1 MHDFYVIPTEWNE
14 NKGEKRVYMNLRK
27 KHICIAIS
35 LVLNPFPASLAAQNT
50 NVVEVDESSQGYDVH
65 GDNWKSIEIGTTQEV
80 KASPDK
86 NINFDHNSPVAEGR
100 NSIAIGTSAEAG
112 KEMTDKMAGEAIA
125 IGAKAKATKEQS
137 IAIGGD
143 TKATG
148 WGAIVIGGD
157 DLTPLHGDRFGDKE
171 IPNNYSSSEASGDGS
186 IVVGSRSTAAGDLS
200 VSLGS
205 ISSANGTAA
214 NALGAT
220 AEANGDMATAIG
232 FNALANASNALA
244 VGSQSSAGGEES
256 LAIGSQSTTGKK
268 STVALGQ
275 GATASAAEGNVA
287 IGADSV
293 DKAATPVSGAT
304 IKLKN
309 GGTIEYRGFAGDKAA
324 SVVSV
329 GDAGKERQIV
339 NVGAGAV
346 SEKSTDAING
356 SQLYAI
362 AKTLKDDLDA
372 INPTWKL
379 KDSTGKEKEVG
390 SKNGGTTGNEVTVTG
405 KGDIDVTVDGNG
417 LSIDGTKLAENI
429 KKDAIKIKTGDG
441 KTLTKKLGEEVEF
454 NDAGP
459 IKTKINNNKLEIT
472 AETASFTPDGNGG
485 NGKITVSNGD
495 DDKLVT
501 AKNIADAINQSG
513 WKIKAG
519 SENGG
524 KVEGDNKEEL
534 INPGDTVTLKA
545 GKNLSVKQSGGEFT
559 FSVIDTPSFSS
570 VQLNG
575 NGKNGNVTLSSEGNK
590 LTLSG
595 GNGAGQNGVVI
606 SGVASGL
613 EGKELSTLTNTDKE
627 MKNAASVADLK
638 TAIDGVSTSM
648 QGAGFAL
655 KDSKGQEV
663 KQSLGQSIKVS
674 GDSNITTTAITNG
687 DKGLKISLNNNLSV
701 GSNNT
706 PGSIKVNGADGKEA
720 VSLNGQD
727 GTIKLT
733 SAPAA
738 NGKSASATI
747 AVNAGKGGLTDA
759 AGTTK
764 TRLTYAPDG
773 TLPAEELATMNDG
786 LSFEGDDGKVIHKKL
801 NEKLTIKGGAGDNED
816 VTDSNIR
823 VDANEKGDG
832 LLVRMTRNLRD
843 LASAVFGTGG
853 QITTVNDKGI
863 TITTPAAGGGQGNTV
878 SLTGSGLNNG
888 GNQITSVASGLNGTA
903 LADAGGDVLNNAANI
918 GDLKNALRDN
928 SAALVNTGFGL
939 QADDGSKVNTS
950 LGKHITVGGDGQ
962 NISTT
967 VQNGSLT
974 VRLADNIRLADDGSV
989 SVGGTRMDKNGLTI
1003 KDGPSV
1009 TVNGIDA
1016 AGRVISGVKD
1026 GVNDQDA
1033 VNVSQLNREISQA
1046 TAATT
1051 WALKTESGDEAV
1063 AVSSQT
1069 VEVRHGQNTRV
1080 SAISKDDKGNYSY
1093 EIDVTGIPVEYTDSQ
1108 GNPLVNIGGRFYTQT
1123 EDAATGKLTMTPA
1136 EPARV
1141 RISSEQPLVLTNV
1154 AAGNVSPVST
1164 DAVNG
1169 SQLASAARIAGGD
1182 NVVWKDGKAALAPD
1196 TFSELTT
1203 AGGGKTTVNG
1213 GVHKTPDNV
1222 ADAVNMLNREGTKY
1236 FKAASSGQA
1245 AKAEGRDSIAVG
1257 QGAVSRGQNSIA
1269 MGNGAEVTRQAA
1281 AGSVAV
1287 GSHARAGRA
1296 NTGTYALNSQAVA
1309 GRTGSDTAVVS
1320 FGQPG
1325 QERQLQSVAPGVL
1338 SANSTDAVNGSQL
1351 HATNRQVAG
1360 NTQAINT
1367 LGNKFSQLSYRV
1379 EELNRDIRGVGASAA
1394 AMSGIPQAYL
1404 PGKSLMGLGVGGYG
1418 GESAIAIGVSRI
1430 SDNGKMIMKL
1440 NAGQNTRGNFSVG
1453 AGVGWQ
1459 W

>member
-1 MHDFYVIPTEWNE
+1 
-14 NKGEKRVYMNLRK
+14 MNLRK

-50 NVVEVDESSQGYDVH
+50 NVVEVDETDKGYQVY
-65 GDNWKSIEIGTTQEV
+65 GDNWKSIEIGTTKEV
-80 KASPDK
+80 KKK
-86 NINFDHNSPVAEGR
+86 NSTDLNFDHNSPVAKGH

-112 KEMTDKMAGEAIA
+112 GEIKDEKGFKTGESIA

-157 DLTPLHGDRFGDKE
+157 DLTPLHGKTYGREKIENG
-171 IPNNYSSSEASGDGS
+171 YLASEAQGDGS
-186 IVVGSRSTAAGDLS
+186 IALGSRTFAKGELS

-205 ISSANGTAA
+205 VSSAEGMAS
-214 NALGAT
+214 NAIGAT
-220 AEANGDMATAIG
+220 AEAKGDMATAVG
-232 FNALANASNALA
+232 FNALANAGNALA
-244 VGSQSSAGGEES
+244 VGSQSSANKNDA
-256 LAIGSQSTTGKK
+256 LAVGSEANAAQNE
-268 STVALGQ
+268 TVALGH
-275 GATASAAEGNVA
+275 GATVTVAKGNVS
-287 IGADSV
+287 IGADSR
-293 DKAATPVSGAT
+293 DKQAQKVTEAKVRTKRGAEVT
-304 IKLKN
+304 
-309 GGTIEYRGFAGDKAA
+309 YSGFAGNNAA

-372 INPTWKL
+372 INPTWTL
-379 KDSTGKEKEVG
+379 KDDKGGSATINGGKDN
-390 SKNGGTTGNEVTVTG
+390 KNGNTLTVKGDGDIAVTVND
-405 KGDIDVTVDGNG
+405 KGMT
-417 LSIDGTKLAENI
+417 IDGTKLTENI
-429 KKDAIKIKTGDG
+429 KTDAIKIKDNNGGLLKKDLSDEIEITG
-441 KTLTKKLGEEVEF
+441 K
-454 NDAGP
+454 GP
-459 IKTKINNNKLEIT
+459 IKTQVAGDKLEIS
-472 AETASFTPDGNGG
+472 AETASLPVNGG
-485 NGKITVSNGD
+485 NGKITVNKGD

-501 AKNIADAINQSG
+501 AKNIAEAINQSG
-513 WKIKAG
+513 WKIKADKDT
-519 SENGG
+519 GG
-524 KVEGDNKEEL
+524 VIEGNAQGTETL
-534 INPGDTVTLKA
+534 IKPGDMVTLKA
-545 GKNLSVKQSGGEFT
+545 GKNLSVKQSNGDFT

-613 EGKELSTLTNTDKE
+613 NNKDLAGLKADDAE

-663 KQSLGQSIKVS
+663 KQSLGQAIKVS
-674 GDSNITTTAITNG
+674 GDSNITTTAITANG
-687 DKGLKISLNNNLSV
+687 DKGLKISLNNDLTV
-701 GSNNT
+701 GDKA

-733 SAPAA
+733 SSPAA
-738 NGKSASATI
+738 GGKSASATI

-764 TRLTYAPDG
+764 TRLTYTPDG
-773 TLPAEELATMNDG
+773 KSPAEELATMNDG

-801 NEKLTIKGGAGDNED
+801 NEKLTIKGGAEKNAE
-816 VTDSNIR
+816 VTDGNIR
-823 VDANEKGDG
+823 VDNDNGG

-843 LASAVFGTGG
+843 LASAVFGTENGP
-853 QITTVNDKGI
+853 TTRIDNAGI

-903 LADAGGDVLNNAANI
+903 LADASGDVLNNAANI
-918 GDLKNALRDN
+918 GDLKNALRDS

-974 VRLADNIRLADDGSV
+974 VRLADNIRLGDDGSV

-1296 NTGTYALNSQAVA
+1296 NTGTYALNGQAVA

>member
-1 MHDFYVIPTEWNE
+1 
-14 NKGEKRVYMNLRK
+14 MNLRK

-50 NVVEVDESSQGYDVH
+50 NVVEVDETDKGYQVY
-65 GDNWKSIEIGTTQEV
+65 GDNWKSIEIGTTKEV
-80 KASPDK
+80 KKKDSTDL
-86 NINFDHNSPVAEGR
+86 NFDHNSPVAKGH

-112 KEMTDKMAGEAIA
+112 GEIKDEKGFKTGESIA

-157 DLTPLHGDRFGDKE
+157 DLTPLHGKTYGREKIENG
-171 IPNNYSSSEASGDGS
+171 YLASEAQGDGS
-186 IVVGSRSTAAGDLS
+186 IALGSRTFAKGELS

-205 ISSANGTAA
+205 VSSAEGMAS
-214 NALGAT
+214 NAIGAT
-220 AEANGDMATAIG
+220 AEAKGDMATAVG
-232 FNALANASNALA
+232 FNALANAGNALA
-244 VGSQSSAGGEES
+244 VGSQSSANKNDA
-256 LAIGSQSTTGKK
+256 LAVGSEANAAQNE
-268 STVALGQ
+268 TVALGH
-275 GATASAAEGNVA
+275 GATVTVAKGNVS
-287 IGADSV
+287 IGADSR
-293 DKAATPVSGAT
+293 DKQAQKVTEAKVRTKRGAEVT
-304 IKLKN
+304 
-309 GGTIEYRGFAGDKAA
+309 YSGFAGNNAA

-372 INPTWKL
+372 INPTWTL
-379 KDSTGKEKEVG
+379 KDDKGGSATINGGKDN
-390 SKNGGTTGNEVTVTG
+390 KNGNTLTVKGDGDIAVTVND
-405 KGDIDVTVDGNG
+405 KGMT
-417 LSIDGTKLAENI
+417 IDGTKLTENI
-429 KKDAIKIKTGDG
+429 KTDAIKIKDNNGGLLKKDLSDEIEITG
-441 KTLTKKLGEEVEF
+441 K
-454 NDAGP
+454 GP
-459 IKTKINNNKLEIT
+459 IKTQVAGDKLEIS
-472 AETASFTPDGNGG
+472 AETASLPVNGG
-485 NGKITVSNGD
+485 NGKITVNKGD

-501 AKNIADAINQSG
+501 AKNIAEAINQSG
-513 WKIKAG
+513 WKIKADKDT
-519 SENGG
+519 GG
-524 KVEGDNKEEL
+524 VIEGNAQGTETL
-534 INPGDTVTLKA
+534 IKPGDMVTLKA
-545 GKNLSVKQSGGEFT
+545 GKNLSVKQSNGDFT

-613 EGKELSTLTNTDKE
+613 NNKDLAGLKADDAE

-663 KQSLGQSIKVS
+663 KQSLGQAIKVS
-674 GDSNITTTAITNG
+674 GDSNITTTAITANG
-687 DKGLKISLNNNLSV
+687 DKGLKISLNNDLTV
-701 GSNNT
+701 GDKA

-733 SAPAA
+733 SSPAA
-738 NGKSASATI
+738 GGKSASATI

-764 TRLTYAPDG
+764 TRLTYTPDG
-773 TLPAEELATMNDG
+773 KSPAEELATMNDG

-801 NEKLTIKGGAGDNED
+801 NEKLTIKGGAEKNAE
-816 VTDSNIR
+816 VTDGNIR
-823 VDANEKGDG
+823 VDNDNGG

-843 LASAVFGTGG
+843 LASAVFGTENGP
-853 QITTVNDKGI
+853 TTRIDNAGI

-903 LADAGGDVLNNAANI
+903 LADASGDVLNNAANI
-918 GDLKNALRDN
+918 GDLKNALRDS

-974 VRLADNIRLADDGSV
+974 VRLADNIRLGDDGSV

-1296 NTGTYALNSQAVA
+1296 NTGTYALNGQAVA

>member
-1 MHDFYVIPTEWNE
+1 
-14 NKGEKRVYMNLRK
+14 MNLRK

-50 NVVEVDESSQGYDVH
+50 NVVEVDETDKGYQVY
-65 GDNWKSIEIGTTQEV
+65 GDNWKSIEIGTTKEV
-80 KASPDK
+80 KKK
-86 NINFDHNSPVAEGR
+86 NSTDLNFDHNSPVAKGH

-112 KEMTDKMAGEAIA
+112 GEIKDEKGFKTGESIA

-220 AEANGDMATAIG
+220 AEANGDMATAVG

-244 VGSQSSAGGEES
+244 VGSQSSASGEDS
-256 LAIGSQSTTGKK
+256 LAIGGQSTTGKK

-275 GATASAAEGNVA
+275 GATASAAEGNVS

-309 GGTIEYRGFAGDKAA
+309 GGTIEYKGFAGNNAA

-329 GDAGKERQIV
+329 GDTDKERQIV

-346 SEKSTDAING
+346 SASSTDAING

-485 NGKITVSNGD
+485 NGNITVNKGD

-501 AKNIADAINQSG
+501 AKKIAEAINQSG
-513 WKIKAG
+513 WKIKAD

-524 KVEGDNKEEL
+524 KVEGGSKEEL

-545 GKNLSVKQSGGEFT
+545 GKNLSVKQSGGDFT

-575 NGKNGNVTLSSEGNK
+575 KGNNGSVTLSSEGNK

-638 TAIDGVSTSM
+638 TAIDGVSSSM

-655 KDSKGQEV
+655 KDSDDKEV
-663 KQSLGQSIKVS
+663 KQSLGQAIKVS

-687 DKGLKISLNNNLSV
+687 DKGLKISLNNDLTV
-701 GSNNT
+701 GDKA

-733 SAPAA
+733 SSPAA

-764 TRLTYAPDG
+764 TRLTYTPDG
-773 TLPAEELATMNDG
+773 KSPAEELATMNDG
-786 LSFEGDDGKVIHKKL
+786 LSFEGDDGKIIHKKL

-843 LASAVFGTGG
+843 LASAVFGTENGP
-853 QITTVNDKGI
+853 TTRIDNAGI
-863 TITTPAAGGGQGNTV
+863 TITTPAAGGGQGKTV

-903 LADAGGDVLNNAANI
+903 LADASGDVLNNAANI
-918 GDLKNALRDN
+918 GDLKNALRDS

-1281 AGSVAV
+1281 AGSVA
-1287 GSHARAGRA
+1287 
-1296 NTGTYALNSQAVA
+1296 
-1309 GRTGSDTAVVS
+1309 
-1320 FGQPG
+1320 
-1325 QERQLQSVAPGVL
+1325 
-1338 SANSTDAVNGSQL
+1338 
-1351 HATNRQVAG
+1351 
-1360 NTQAINT
+1360 
-1367 LGNKFSQLSYRV
+1367 
-1379 EELNRDIRGVGASAA
+1379 
-1394 AMSGIPQAYL
+1394 
-1404 PGKSLMGLGVGGYG
+1404 
-1418 GESAIAIGVSRI
+1418 
-1430 SDNGKMIMKL
+1430 
-1440 NAGQNTRGNFSVG
+1440 
-1453 AGVGWQ
+1453 
-1459 W
+1459 

>member
-1 MHDFYVIPTEWNE
+1 
-14 NKGEKRVYMNLRK
+14 MNLRK

-35 LVLNPFPASLAAQNT
+35 LVLNPASISQVYAQADTNT
-50 NVVEVDESSQGYDVH
+50 LTVEVDEATPGSDVH
-65 GDNWKSIEIGTTQEV
+65 GDDWKSIEIGTTQFAAKDV
-80 KASPDK
+80 SKG
-86 NINFDHNSPVAEGR
+86 INFDHKSPVAEGR
-100 NSIAIGTSAEAG
+100 NSIAIGTSALAG
-112 KEMTDKMAGEAIA
+112 DKMKDMKTGEAIS
-125 IGAKAKATKEQS
+125 IGAKANAAREQS
-137 IAIGGD
+137 LAIGAD

-157 DLTPLHGDRFGDKE
+157 DLTPLHGKTYGRGKID
-171 IPNNYSSSEASGDGS
+171 NNYLASEAQGDGS
-186 IVVGSRSTAAGDLS
+186 IALGSRTFAKGELS

-205 ISSANGTAA
+205 VSSAEGVAS
-214 NALGAT
+214 NAIGAT
-220 AEANGDMATAIG
+220 AEAKGNMATAVG
-232 FNALANASNALA
+232 FNALANAGNALA
-244 VGSQSSAGGEES
+244 VGSHSSADEENS
-256 LAIGSQSTTGKK
+256 LAIGSQSTAGKK

-275 GATASAAEGNVA
+275 GATASAAEGNVS
-287 IGADSV
+287 IGADSR
-293 DKAATPVSGAT
+293 DKQAQKVTEAKVRTKRGAEVT
-304 IKLKN
+304 
-309 GGTIEYRGFAGDKAA
+309 YSGFAGDKAA

-339 NVGAGAV
+339 NVGAGAI
-346 SEKSTDAING
+346 SDTSTDAING

-372 INPTWKL
+372 INPTWTL
-379 KDSTGKEKEVG
+379 KDDKGGSATINGGKDN
-390 SKNGGTTGNEVTVTG
+390 KNGNTVTV
-405 KGDIDVTVDGNG
+405 KGDGDIAVTVDDKGMT
-417 LSIDGTKLAENI
+417 IDGTTLKNEI
-429 KKDAIKIKTGDG
+429 KKDAIKIKGGDG
-441 KTLTKKLGEEVEF
+441 KALTKSLGDNVEITGK
-454 NDAGP
+454 GP
-459 IKTKINNNKLEIT
+459 IKTRVAGDKLEIS
-472 AETASFTPDGNGG
+472 AETATLPANGG
-485 NGKITVSNGD
+485 NGKITVNSGD
-495 DDKLVT
+495 NDKLVT

-513 WKIKAG
+513 WKIKADKDTG
-519 SENGG
+519 GVIGGNGQG
-524 KVEGDNKEEL
+524 TETL
-534 INPGDTVTLKA
+534 IKPGDMVTLKA

-595 GNGAGQNGVVI
+595 GNNGAGQNGVVI

-613 EGKELSTLTNTDKE
+613 NNKDLAGLKAGDAE

-655 KDSKGQEV
+655 KDAKGQEV
-663 KQSLGQSIKVS
+663 KQSLGQAIKVS

-687 DKGLKISLNNNLSV
+687 EKGLKISLNNNLSV

-733 SAPAA
+733 STPAA

-764 TRLTYAPDG
+764 TRLTYTPDG
-773 TLPAEELATMNDG
+773 KSPAEELATMNDG

-918 GDLKNALRDN
+918 GDLKNALRDS

-1093 EIDVTGIPVEYTDSQ
+1093 EIDVTGIPVEYTDSR

-1257 QGAVSRGQNSIA
+1257 QEAVSRGQNSIA

-1281 AGSVAV
+1281 AGSVAI

-1296 NTGTYALNSQAVA
+1296 NTGTYALNGQAVA

-1430 SDNGKMIMKL
+1430 SDNGKVIMKL

-1453 AGVGWQ
+1453 AGVGRQ

>member
-1 MHDFYVIPTEWNE
+1 
-14 NKGEKRVYMNLRK
+14 
-27 KHICIAIS
+27 
-35 LVLNPFPASLAAQNT
+35 
-50 NVVEVDESSQGYDVH
+50 
-65 GDNWKSIEIGTTQEV
+65 
-80 KASPDK
+80 
-86 NINFDHNSPVAEGR
+86 
-100 NSIAIGTSAEAG
+100 
-112 KEMTDKMAGEAIA
+112 
-125 IGAKAKATKEQS
+125 
-137 IAIGGD
+137 
-143 TKATG
+143 
-148 WGAIVIGGD
+148 
-157 DLTPLHGDRFGDKE
+157 
-171 IPNNYSSSEASGDGS
+171 
-186 IVVGSRSTAAGDLS
+186 LS

-205 ISSANGTAA
+205 VSSAEGMAS
-214 NALGAT
+214 NAIGAT
-220 AEANGDMATAIG
+220 AEAKGDMATAVG
-232 FNALANASNALA
+232 FNALANAGNALA
-244 VGSQSSAGGEES
+244 VGSQSSANKNDA
-256 LAIGSQSTTGKK
+256 LAVGSEANAAQNE
-268 STVALGQ
+268 TVALGH
-275 GATASAAEGNVA
+275 GATVTVAKGNVS
-287 IGADSV
+287 IGADSR
-293 DKAATPVSGAT
+293 DKQAQKVTEAKVRTKRGAEVT
-304 IKLKN
+304 
-309 GGTIEYRGFAGDKAA
+309 YSGFAGNNAA

-339 NVGAGAV
+339 NVGAGAI
-346 SEKSTDAING
+346 SDTSTDAING

-372 INPTWKL
+372 INPTWTL
-379 KDSTGKEKEVG
+379 KDDKGGSATINGGKDN
-390 SKNGGTTGNEVTVTG
+390 KNGNTVTV
-405 KGDIDVTVDGNG
+405 KGDGDIAVTVNDKGMT
-417 LSIDGTKLAENI
+417 IDGTTLKNEI
-429 KKDAIKIKTGDG
+429 KNDAIKIKDGDG
-441 KTLTKKLGEEVEF
+441 KTLTKSLGDNVEI
-454 NDAGP
+454 AGKGP
-459 IKTKINNNKLEIT
+459 IKTQVAGDKLEIS
-472 AETASFTPDGNGG
+472 AETASLPVNGG
-485 NGKITVSNGD
+485 NGKITVNKGD

-501 AKNIADAINQSG
+501 AKNIAEAINQSG
-513 WKIKAG
+513 WKIKADKDTG
-519 SENGG
+519 GVIEGNGQG
-524 KVEGDNKEEL
+524 TETL
-534 INPGDTVTLKA
+534 IKPGDMVTLKA
-545 GKNLSVKQSGGEFT
+545 GKNLSVKQSGGDFT
-559 FSVIDTPSFSS
+559 FSVVDTPSFSS

-613 EGKELSTLTNTDKE
+613 NKRNLADLKAGDAE

-663 KQSLGQSIKVS
+663 KQSLGQAIKVS
-674 GDSNITTTAITNG
+674 GDSNITTTAITANG
-687 DKGLKISLNNNLSV
+687 DKGLKISLNNDLTV
-701 GSNNT
+701 GDKA

-733 SAPAA
+733 SSPAA
-738 NGKSASATI
+738 GGKSASATI

-764 TRLTYAPDG
+764 TRLTYTPDG
-773 TLPAEELATMNDG
+773 KSPAEELATMNDG

-801 NEKLTIKGGAGDNED
+801 NEKLTIKGGAEKNAE
-816 VTDSNIR
+816 VTDGNIR
-823 VDANEKGDG
+823 VDNDNGG

-863 TITTPAAGGGQGNTV
+863 TITTPAAGGGQGDTV
-878 SLTGSGLNNG
+878 SLTDSGLNNG

-918 GDLKNALRDN
+918 GDLKNALRDS

-1026 GVNDQDA
+1026 GVNDLDA

-1296 NTGTYALNSQAVA
+1296 NTGTYALNGQAVA

>member
-1 MHDFYVIPTEWNE
+1 
-14 NKGEKRVYMNLRK
+14 
-27 KHICIAIS
+27 IS
-35 LVLNPFPASLAAQNT
+35 
-50 NVVEVDESSQGYDVH
+50 
-65 GDNWKSIEIGTTQEV
+65 
-80 KASPDK
+80 
-86 NINFDHNSPVAEGR
+86 
-100 NSIAIGTSAEAG
+100 
-112 KEMTDKMAGEAIA
+112 
-125 IGAKAKATKEQS
+125 
-137 IAIGGD
+137 D
-143 TKATG
+143 T
-148 WGAIVIGGD
+148 
-157 DLTPLHGDRFGDKE
+157 
-171 IPNNYSSSEASGDGS
+171 
-186 IVVGSRSTAAGDLS
+186 
-200 VSLGS
+200 
-205 ISSANGTAA
+205 
-214 NALGAT
+214 
-220 AEANGDMATAIG
+220 
-232 FNALANASNALA
+232 
-244 VGSQSSAGGEES
+244 
-256 LAIGSQSTTGKK
+256 
-268 STVALGQ
+268 
-275 GATASAAEGNVA
+275 
-287 IGADSV
+287 
-293 DKAATPVSGAT
+293 
-304 IKLKN
+304 
-309 GGTIEYRGFAGDKAA
+309 
-324 SVVSV
+324 
-329 GDAGKERQIV
+329 
-339 NVGAGAV
+339 
-346 SEKSTDAING
+346 STDAING

-372 INPTWKL
+372 INPTWTL
-379 KDSTGKEKEVG
+379 KDDKGGSATINGGKDN
-390 SKNGGTTGNEVTVTG
+390 KNGNTLTVKGDGDIAVTVND
-405 KGDIDVTVDGNG
+405 KGMT
-417 LSIDGTKLAENI
+417 IDGTTLKNEI
-429 KKDAIKIKTGDG
+429 KNDAIKIKGGDG
-441 KTLTKKLGEEVEF
+441 KTLTKSLGDNVEITGK
-454 NDAGP
+454 GP
-459 IKTKINNNKLEIT
+459 IKTQVAGDKLEIS
-472 AETASFTPDGNGG
+472 AETASLPVNGG
-485 NGKITVSNGD
+485 NGKITVNNGD
-495 DDKLVT
+495 GDKLVT
-501 AKNIADAINQSG
+501 AKNIAEAINQSG
-513 WKIKAG
+513 WKIKADKDTG
-519 SENGG
+519 GVIEGNGQG
-524 KVEGDNKEEL
+524 TETL
-534 INPGDTVTLKA
+534 IKPGDMVTLKA

-1080 SAISKDDKGNYSY
+1080 
-1093 EIDVTGIPVEYTDSQ
+1093 
-1108 GNPLVNIGGRFYTQT
+1108 
-1123 EDAATGKLTMTPA
+1123 
-1136 EPARV
+1136 
-1141 RISSEQPLVLTNV
+1141 
-1154 AAGNVSPVST
+1154 
-1164 DAVNG
+1164 
-1169 SQLASAARIAGGD
+1169 
-1182 NVVWKDGKAALAPD
+1182 
-1196 TFSELTT
+1196 
-1203 AGGGKTTVNG
+1203 
-1213 GVHKTPDNV
+1213 
-1222 ADAVNMLNREGTKY
+1222 
-1236 FKAASSGQA
+1236 
-1245 AKAEGRDSIAVG
+1245 
-1257 QGAVSRGQNSIA
+1257 
-1269 MGNGAEVTRQAA
+1269 
-1281 AGSVAV
+1281 
-1287 GSHARAGRA
+1287 
-1296 NTGTYALNSQAVA
+1296 
-1309 GRTGSDTAVVS
+1309 
-1320 FGQPG
+1320 
-1325 QERQLQSVAPGVL
+1325 
-1338 SANSTDAVNGSQL
+1338 
-1351 HATNRQVAG
+1351 
-1360 NTQAINT
+1360 
-1367 LGNKFSQLSYRV
+1367 
-1379 EELNRDIRGVGASAA
+1379 
-1394 AMSGIPQAYL
+1394 
-1404 PGKSLMGLGVGGYG
+1404 
-1418 GESAIAIGVSRI
+1418 
-1430 SDNGKMIMKL
+1430 
-1440 NAGQNTRGNFSVG
+1440 
-1453 AGVGWQ
+1453 
-1459 W
+1459 

>member
-1 MHDFYVIPTEWNE
+1 MKH
-14 NKGEKRVYMNLRK
+14 K
-27 KHICIAIS
+27 KSLLCISIALAIAPVAMTFAERNTSHIEVDDKS
-35 LVLNPFPASLAAQNT
+35 LVDTAGN
-50 NVVEVDESSQGYDVH
+50 D
-65 GDNWKSIEIGTTQEV
+65 WMSIEIGTTNEV
-80 KASPDK
+80 KKDPAKGID
-86 NINFDHNSPVAEGR
+86 FDHVSPIAKGR
-100 NSIAIGTSAEAG
+100 NAIAIGTSAEAG
-112 KEMTDKMAGEAIA
+112 TLINDEVGFKTGESIA

-143 TKATG
+143 TVAEG

-157 DLTPLHGDRFGDKE
+157 DLTPLKGRKYGE
-171 IPNNYSSSEASGDGS
+171 VTIPDNYDASIARGDGS
-186 IVVGSRSTAAGDLS
+186 IVLGAQSKAEGDLS
-200 VSLGS
+200 LAVGAVS
-205 ISSANGTAA
+205 
-214 NALGAT
+214 NAVGLGAT
-220 AEANGDMATAIG
+220 AMGATSVATGNRSNAIG
-232 FNALANASNALA
+232 YNAKAEAEDSIAFGTYSKVSGVGAVNSIAIGLSANTDKKSAIAIGQNAKVTLSDNS
-244 VGSQSSAGGEES
+244 V
-256 LAIGSQSTTGKK
+256 AIGSNSEDKK
-268 STVALGQ
+268 
-275 GATASAAEGNVA
+275 ATA
-287 IGADSV
+287 
-293 DKAATPVSGAT
+293 VSNAT
-304 IKLKN
+304 IRLKN
-309 GGTIEYRGFAGDKAA
+309 GNSVEYSGFAGDKST

-329 GDAGKERQIV
+329 GHAGDERQIV
-339 NVGAGAV
+339 NVGAGTI
-346 SEKSTDAING
+346 SDTSTDAING

-379 KDSTGKEKEVG
+379 KDSAGKEKEVG

-405 KGDIDVTVDGNG
+405 KGDIVATVDDKGVT
-417 LSIDGTKLAENI
+417 IDGTTLKDNI
-429 KKDAIKIKTGDG
+429 KKDAIKIKGGDG
-441 KTLTKKLGEEVEF
+441 NLLTKNLGDEIEITGKGPLKTQV
-454 NDAGP
+454 AGD
-459 IKTKINNNKLEIT
+459 KLEIT
-472 AETASFTPDGNGG
+472 AETASFSTNVNGG
-485 NGKITVSNGD
+485 NGKITVNNGD
-495 DDKLVT
+495 GDKLVT
-501 AKNIADAINQSG
+501 AKNIAEAINQSG
-513 WKIKAG
+513 WKIKADKDIG
-519 SENGG
+519 GVIEGNGQG
-524 KVEGDNKEEL
+524 TETL
-534 INPGDTVTLKA
+534 IKPGDMVTLKA
-545 GKNLSVKQSGGEFT
+545 GKNLSVKQSNGDFT
-559 FSVIDTPSFSS
+559 FSVVDTPSFSS

-575 NGKNGNVTLSSEGNK
+575 NGTNGNVTLSSEGNK

-595 GNGAGQNGVVI
+595 SNDAGQNGVVI

-613 EGKELSTLTNTDKE
+613 NNKDLAGLKADDAE

-648 QGAGFAL
+648 QGASFAL
-655 KDSKGQEV
+655 KDSGDKEV
-663 KQSLGQSIKVS
+663 KQSLGQAIKVS

-687 DKGLKISLNNNLSV
+687 DKGLKISLNNDLTV
-701 GSNNT
+701 GDKA
-706 PGSIKVNGADGKEA
+706 PGSIKVNGTDGKEA
-720 VSLNGQD
+720 VSLNGKD
-727 GTIKLT
+727 GSIKLT
-733 SAPAA
+733 STPAA

-747 AVNAGKGGLTDA
+747 TVNAGKGGLTDTV
-759 AGTTK
+759 GTTK
-764 TRLTYAPDG
+764 TRLTYTPDG
-773 TLPAEELATMNDG
+773 KSPAEELATMNDG

-801 NEKLTIKGGAGDNED
+801 NEKLTIKGGAEKNAE
-816 VTDSNIR
+816 VTDGNIR
-823 VDANEKGDG
+823 VDNDNGG

-863 TITTPAAGGGQGNTV
+863 TITTPAAGGGQGKTV

-888 GNQITSVASGLNGTA
+888 GNQITSVASGLKGTA

-918 GDLKNALRDN
+918 GDLKNALRDS

-1009 TVNGIDA
+1009 TVDGIDA

-1281 AGSVAV
+1281 AGSVAI
-1287 GSHARAGRA
+1287 GSHARAGLA
-1296 NTGTYALNSQAVA
+1296 NTGTYALNGQAVA

-1360 NTQAINT
+1360 NTQAINA

-1430 SDNGKMIMKL
+1430 SDNGKVIMKL

>member
-1 MHDFYVIPTEWNE
+1 
-14 NKGEKRVYMNLRK
+14 MNLRK

-50 NVVEVDESSQGYDVH
+50 NVVEVDETDKGHQVY
-65 GDNWKSIEIGTTQEV
+65 GDNWKSIEIGTTKEV
-80 KASPDK
+80 KKKDSTDL
-86 NINFDHNSPVAEGR
+86 NFDHNSPVAKGH

-112 KEMTDKMAGEAIA
+112 GEIKDEKGFKTGESIA

-157 DLTPLHGDRFGDKE
+157 DLTPLHGDRFGDKK
-171 IPNNYSSSEASGDGS
+171 IPNDYSSSEASGDGS

-220 AEANGDMATAIG
+220 AEANGDMATAVG

-244 VGSQSSAGGEES
+244 VGSQASAGGEDS

-379 KDSTGKEKEVG
+379 KDSNGGSKEVG

-501 AKNIADAINQSG
+501 AKKIADAINQSG
-513 WKIKAG
+513 WEIKAG

-545 GKNLSVKQSGGEFT
+545 GKNLSVKQSNGDFT
-559 FSVIDTPSFSS
+559 FSVVDTPSFSS

-575 NGKNGNVTLSSEGNK
+575 KGNNGSVMLSSEDNK

-613 EGKELSTLTNTDKE
+613 NNKDLAGLKADDAE

-638 TAIDGVSTSM
+638 TAIDGVSSSM

-655 KDSKGQEV
+655 KDSDDKEV
-663 KQSLGQSIKVS
+663 KQSLGQAIKVS

-687 DKGLKISLNNNLSV
+687 DKGLKISLNNDLTV
-701 GSNNT
+701 GDKA

-733 SAPAA
+733 SSPAA

-786 LSFEGDDGKVIHKKL
+786 LSFEGDDGKIIHKKL

-903 LADAGGDVLNNAANI
+903 LADA
-918 GDLKNALRDN
+918 
-928 SAALVNTGFGL
+928 
-939 QADDGSKVNTS
+939 
-950 LGKHITVGGDGQ
+950 
-962 NISTT
+962 
-967 VQNGSLT
+967 
-974 VRLADNIRLADDGSV
+974 
-989 SVGGTRMDKNGLTI
+989 
-1003 KDGPSV
+1003 
-1009 TVNGIDA
+1009 
-1016 AGRVISGVKD
+1016 
-1026 GVNDQDA
+1026 
-1033 VNVSQLNREISQA
+1033 
-1046 TAATT
+1046 
-1051 WALKTESGDEAV
+1051 
-1063 AVSSQT
+1063 
-1069 VEVRHGQNTRV
+1069 
-1080 SAISKDDKGNYSY
+1080 
-1093 EIDVTGIPVEYTDSQ
+1093 
-1108 GNPLVNIGGRFYTQT
+1108 
-1123 EDAATGKLTMTPA
+1123 
-1136 EPARV
+1136 
-1141 RISSEQPLVLTNV
+1141 
-1154 AAGNVSPVST
+1154 
-1164 DAVNG
+1164 
-1169 SQLASAARIAGGD
+1169 
-1182 NVVWKDGKAALAPD
+1182 
-1196 TFSELTT
+1196 
-1203 AGGGKTTVNG
+1203 
-1213 GVHKTPDNV
+1213 
-1222 ADAVNMLNREGTKY
+1222 
-1236 FKAASSGQA
+1236 
-1245 AKAEGRDSIAVG
+1245 
-1257 QGAVSRGQNSIA
+1257 
-1269 MGNGAEVTRQAA
+1269 
-1281 AGSVAV
+1281 
-1287 GSHARAGRA
+1287 
-1296 NTGTYALNSQAVA
+1296 
-1309 GRTGSDTAVVS
+1309 
-1320 FGQPG
+1320 
-1325 QERQLQSVAPGVL
+1325 
-1338 SANSTDAVNGSQL
+1338 
-1351 HATNRQVAG
+1351 
-1360 NTQAINT
+1360 
-1367 LGNKFSQLSYRV
+1367 
-1379 EELNRDIRGVGASAA
+1379 
-1394 AMSGIPQAYL
+1394 
-1404 PGKSLMGLGVGGYG
+1404 
-1418 GESAIAIGVSRI
+1418 
-1430 SDNGKMIMKL
+1430 
-1440 NAGQNTRGNFSVG
+1440 
-1453 AGVGWQ
+1453 
-1459 W
+1459 

>member
-1 MHDFYVIPTEWNE
+1 MTF
-14 NKGEKRVYMNLRK
+14 KRTKVCLAVLFA
-27 KHICIAIS
+27 IAPGLPS
-35 LVLNPFPASLAAQNT
+35 ASTKNT
-50 NVVEVDESSQGYDVH
+50 TTIVVDETKTVDGY
-65 GDNWKSIEIGTTQEV
+65 GNNWKSIEIGTTEEAKKGV
-80 KASPDK
+80 DGSVL
-86 NINFDHNSPVAEGR
+86 FDHNSPVAKGH

-112 KEMTDKMAGEAIA
+112 GEITEDTGFKTGESIA
-125 IGAKAKATKEQS
+125 IGAKAKATREQA

-148 WGAIVIGGD
+148 WGSIVIGGD
-157 DLTPLHGDRFGDKE
+157 DLTPLHGNVYGEKKIE
-171 IPNNYSSSEASGDGS
+171 AGYQSSEAKGEGS
-186 IVVGSRSTAAGDLS
+186 IVIGSRSIAERPLS
-200 VSLGS
+200 VAVGA
-205 ISSANGTAA
+205 ISSSTGVASTSV
-214 NALGAT
+214 GAT
-220 AEANGDMATAIG
+220 SDAKGNMSVAMG
-232 FNALANASNALA
+232 FNSQALAENTLA
-244 VGSQSSAGGEES
+244 VGSFAKAKQVNSI
-256 LAIGSQSTTGKK
+256 AIGDKASVDNK
-268 STVALGQ
+268 SAIAFGNGALVSKGD
-275 GATASAAEGNVA
+275 SNVS
-287 IGADSV
+287 IGAGSHDRAV
-293 DKAATPVSGAT
+293 QLIDRAEILAD
-304 IKLKN
+304 N
-309 GGTIEYRGFAGDKAA
+309 GKRITYTGFAGSKPS
-324 SVVSV
+324 SVFSV
-329 GDAGKERQIV
+329 GNVGNERQII

-346 SEKSTDAING
+346 SASSTDAING

-379 KDSTGKEKEVG
+379 KDSAGKEKEIG

-405 KGDIDVTVDGNG
+405 KGDIAVTVNDEGMT
-417 LSIDGTKLAENI
+417 IDGTKLTENI
-429 KKDAIKIKTGDG
+429 KTDAIKIKDNNGGLLEKDLSDEIEITG
-441 KTLTKKLGEEVEF
+441 K
-454 NDAGP
+454 GP
-459 IKTKINNNKLEIT
+459 IKTQVAGEKLEIS
-472 AETASFTPDGNGG
+472 AETATLPVNGG
-485 NGKITVSNGD
+485 NGKITVNNGD
-495 DDKLVT
+495 DYKLVT
-501 AKNIADAINQSG
+501 AKNIAEAINQSG
-513 WKIKAG
+513 WKIKADKDTG
-519 SENGG
+519 GVIEGNGQG
-524 KVEGDNKEEL
+524 TETL
-534 INPGDTVTLKA
+534 IKPGDMVTLKA
-545 GKNLSVKQSGGEFT
+545 GKNLSVKQSNGDFT
-559 FSVIDTPSFSS
+559 FSVVDTPSFSS

-575 NGKNGNVTLSSEGNK
+575 KGNNGSVTLSSEGNK

-595 GNGAGQNGVVI
+595 GNGVGQNGGVVI

-613 EGKELSTLTNTDKE
+613 NGKTLDTITDNEKF
-627 MKNAASVADLK
+627 NAASIADLK

-655 KDSKGQEV
+655 KDSNDKEV
-663 KQSLGQSIKVS
+663 KQSFGKAIKVS
-674 GDSNITTTAITNG
+674 GDSNITTTAITDNG
-687 DKGLKISLNNNLSV
+687 DNKELKISLNNDLSV

-706 PGSIKVNGADGKEA
+706 AGSIKVNGVDGKEA
-720 VSLNGQD
+720 VSLNGKD
-727 GTIKLT
+727 GTIKLIST
-733 SAPAA
+733 PAA

-747 AVNAGKGGLTDA
+747 AVNAGKGGLTDV

-764 TRLTYAPDG
+764 TRLTYTPDEKS
-773 TLPAEELATMNDG
+773 PAEELATMNDG
-786 LSFEGDDGKVIHKKL
+786 LSFVGDDGKVIHKKL

-823 VDANEKGDG
+823 IDANEKGDG

-843 LASAVFGTGG
+843 LASAVFGTGE

-863 TITTPAAGGGQGNTV
+863 TITTPAAGGGQGKTV
-878 SLTGSGLNNG
+878 SLTGAGLNNG
-888 GNQITSVASGLNGTA
+888 GNQITNVASGLNGTA
-903 LADAGGDVLNNAANI
+903 LADAGADVLNNAANI
-918 GDLKNALRDN
+918 GDLKNALSDN

-967 VQNGSLT
+967 VQNGNLT

-1281 AGSVAV
+1281 AGSVAI

-1296 NTGTYALNSQAVA
+1296 NTGTYALNGQAVA

-1430 SDNGKMIMKL
+1430 SDNGKVIMKL

>member
-1 MHDFYVIPTEWNE
+1 
-14 NKGEKRVYMNLRK
+14 MNLRK

-220 AEANGDMATAIG
+220 AEANGDMATAVG

-339 NVGAGAV
+339 NVGAGAI
-346 SEKSTDAING
+346 SDTSTDAING

-372 INPTWKL
+372 INPTWTL
-379 KDSTGKEKEVG
+379 KDDKGGSATINGGKDN
-390 SKNGGTTGNEVTVTG
+390 KNGNTLTVKGDGDIAVTVND
-405 KGDIDVTVDGNG
+405 KGMT
-417 LSIDGTKLAENI
+417 IDGTTLKNEI
-429 KKDAIKIKTGDG
+429 KNDAIKIKGGDG
-441 KTLTKKLGEEVEF
+441 KTLTKSLGDNVEITGK
-454 NDAGP
+454 GP
-459 IKTKINNNKLEIT
+459 IKTQVAGDKLEIS
-472 AETASFTPDGNGG
+472 AETASLPVNGG
-485 NGKITVSNGD
+485 NGKITVNNGD
-495 DDKLVT
+495 GDKLVT
-501 AKNIADAINQSG
+501 AKNIAEAINQSG
-513 WKIKAG
+513 WKIKADKDTG
-519 SENGG
+519 GVIEGNGQG
-524 KVEGDNKEEL
+524 TETL
-534 INPGDTVTLKA
+534 IKPGDMVTLKA

>member
-1 MHDFYVIPTEWNE
+1 
-14 NKGEKRVYMNLRK
+14 
-27 KHICIAIS
+27 
-35 LVLNPFPASLAAQNT
+35 
-50 NVVEVDESSQGYDVH
+50 
-65 GDNWKSIEIGTTQEV
+65 
-80 KASPDK
+80 
-86 NINFDHNSPVAEGR
+86 
-100 NSIAIGTSAEAG
+100 
-112 KEMTDKMAGEAIA
+112 
-125 IGAKAKATKEQS
+125 
-137 IAIGGD
+137 
-143 TKATG
+143 
-148 WGAIVIGGD
+148 D
-157 DLTPLHGDRFGDKE
+157 DLTPLHGKTYGREKIENG
-171 IPNNYSSSEASGDGS
+171 YLASEAQGDGS
-186 IVVGSRSTAAGDLS
+186 IALGSRTFAKGELS

-205 ISSANGTAA
+205 VSSAEGMAS
-214 NALGAT
+214 NAIGAT
-220 AEANGDMATAIG
+220 AEAKGDMATAVG
-232 FNALANASNALA
+232 FNALANAGNALA
-244 VGSQSSAGGEES
+244 VGSQSSANKNDA
-256 LAIGSQSTTGKK
+256 LAVGSEANAAQNE
-268 STVALGQ
+268 TVALGH
-275 GATASAAEGNVA
+275 GATVTVAKGNVS
-287 IGADSV
+287 IGADSR
-293 DKAATPVSGAT
+293 DKQAQKVTEAKVRTKRGAEVT
-304 IKLKN
+304 
-309 GGTIEYRGFAGDKAA
+309 YSGFAGNNAA

-372 INPTWKL
+372 INPTWTL
-379 KDSTGKEKEVG
+379 KDDKGGSATINGGKDN
-390 SKNGGTTGNEVTVTG
+390 KNGNTLTVKGDGDIAVTVND
-405 KGDIDVTVDGNG
+405 KGMT
-417 LSIDGTKLAENI
+417 IDGTKLTENI
-429 KKDAIKIKTGDG
+429 KTDAIKIKDNNGGLLKKDLSDEIEITG
-441 KTLTKKLGEEVEF
+441 K
-454 NDAGP
+454 GP
-459 IKTKINNNKLEIT
+459 IKTQVAGDKLEIS
-472 AETASFTPDGNGG
+472 AETASLPVNGG
-485 NGKITVSNGD
+485 NGKITVNKGD

-501 AKNIADAINQSG
+501 AKNIAEAINQSG
-513 WKIKAG
+513 WKIKADKDT
-519 SENGG
+519 GG
-524 KVEGDNKEEL
+524 VIEGNAQGTETL
-534 INPGDTVTLKA
+534 IKPGDMVTLKA
-545 GKNLSVKQSGGEFT
+545 GKNLSVKQSNGDFT

-613 EGKELSTLTNTDKE
+613 NNKDLAGLKADDAE

-663 KQSLGQSIKVS
+663 KQSLGQAIKVS
-674 GDSNITTTAITNG
+674 GDSNITTTAITANG
-687 DKGLKISLNNNLSV
+687 DKGLKISLNNDLTV
-701 GSNNT
+701 GDKA

-733 SAPAA
+733 SSPAA
-738 NGKSASATI
+738 GGKSASATI

-764 TRLTYAPDG
+764 TRLTYTPDG
-773 TLPAEELATMNDG
+773 KSPAEELATMNDG

-801 NEKLTIKGGAGDNED
+801 NEKLTIKGGAEKNAE
-816 VTDSNIR
+816 VTDGNIR
-823 VDANEKGDG
+823 VDNDNGG

-843 LASAVFGTGG
+843 LASAVFGTENGP
-853 QITTVNDKGI
+853 TTRIDNAGI

-903 LADAGGDVLNNAANI
+903 LADASGDVLNNAANI
-918 GDLKNALRDN
+918 GDLKNALRDS

-974 VRLADNIRLADDGSV
+974 VRLADNIRLGDDGSV

-1108 GNPLVNIGGRFYTQT
+1108 GNPLVNIG
-1123 EDAATGKLTMTPA
+1123 
-1136 EPARV
+1136 
-1141 RISSEQPLVLTNV
+1141 
-1154 AAGNVSPVST
+1154 
-1164 DAVNG
+1164 
-1169 SQLASAARIAGGD
+1169 
-1182 NVVWKDGKAALAPD
+1182 
-1196 TFSELTT
+1196 
-1203 AGGGKTTVNG
+1203 
-1213 GVHKTPDNV
+1213 
-1222 ADAVNMLNREGTKY
+1222 
-1236 FKAASSGQA
+1236 
-1245 AKAEGRDSIAVG
+1245 
-1257 QGAVSRGQNSIA
+1257 
-1269 MGNGAEVTRQAA
+1269 
-1281 AGSVAV
+1281 
-1287 GSHARAGRA
+1287 
-1296 NTGTYALNSQAVA
+1296 
-1309 GRTGSDTAVVS
+1309 
-1320 FGQPG
+1320 
-1325 QERQLQSVAPGVL
+1325 
-1338 SANSTDAVNGSQL
+1338 
-1351 HATNRQVAG
+1351 
-1360 NTQAINT
+1360 
-1367 LGNKFSQLSYRV
+1367 
-1379 EELNRDIRGVGASAA
+1379 
-1394 AMSGIPQAYL
+1394 
-1404 PGKSLMGLGVGGYG
+1404 
-1418 GESAIAIGVSRI
+1418 
-1430 SDNGKMIMKL
+1430 
-1440 NAGQNTRGNFSVG
+1440 
-1453 AGVGWQ
+1453 
-1459 W
+1459 

>member
-1 MHDFYVIPTEWNE
+1 
-14 NKGEKRVYMNLRK
+14 MNLRK

-50 NVVEVDESSQGYDVH
+50 NVVEVDETDKGYQVY
-65 GDNWKSIEIGTTQEV
+65 GDNWKSIEIGTTKEV
-80 KASPDK
+80 KKKDSTDL
-86 NINFDHNSPVAEGR
+86 NFDHNSPVAKGH

-112 KEMTDKMAGEAIA
+112 GEIKDEKGFKTGESIA

-186 IVVGSRSTAAGDLS
+186 IVVGSRSTVAGDLS

-205 ISSANGTAA
+205 ISSASGTAA

-220 AEANGDMATAIG
+220 AEANGDMATAVG

-244 VGSQSSAGGEES
+244 VGSQSSAGGEDS

-275 GATASAAEGNVA
+275 RATASAAEGNVS

-309 GGTIEYRGFAGDKAA
+309 GGTIEYKGFAGNNAA

-390 SKNGGTTGNEVTVTG
+390 SKNGGPTGNEVTVTG

-429 KKDAIKIKTGDG
+429 KTDAIKIKDNNGGLLKKDLSDEIEITG
-441 KTLTKKLGEEVEF
+441 K
-454 NDAGP
+454 GP
-459 IKTKINNNKLEIT
+459 IKTRVAGDKLEIS
-472 AETASFTPDGNGG
+472 AETASLPVNGG
-485 NGKITVSNGD
+485 NGKITVNKGD

-501 AKNIADAINQSG
+501 AKNIAEAINQSG
-513 WKIKAG
+513 WKIKADKDTG
-519 SENGG
+519 GVIEGNGQG
-524 KVEGDNKEEL
+524 TETL
-534 INPGDTVTLKA
+534 IKPGDMVTLKA
-545 GKNLSVKQSGGEFT
+545 GKNLSVKQSNGEFT

-575 NGKNGNVTLSSEGNK
+575 NGKNGSVTLSSEGNK

-613 EGKELSTLTNTDKE
+613 NNKDLAGLKADDAE

-655 KDSKGQEV
+655 KDSDDKEV
-663 KQSLGQSIKVS
+663 KQSLGQAIKVS

-687 DKGLKISLNNNLSV
+687 DKGLKISLNNDLSV
-701 GSNNT
+701 GSNKA

-764 TRLTYAPDG
+764 TRLTYTPDG
-773 TLPAEELATMNDG
+773 KSPAEELATMNDG

-863 TITTPAAGGGQGNTV
+863 TITTPAAGGGQGDTV

-918 GDLKNALRDN
+918 GDLKNALRDS

-1296 NTGTYALNSQAVA
+1296 NTGTYALNGQAVA

>member
-1 MHDFYVIPTEWNE
+1 
-14 NKGEKRVYMNLRK
+14 MNLRK

-35 LVLNPFPASLAAQNT
+35 LVLNPASISQASAQADT
-50 NVVEVDESSQGYDVH
+50 NKLTVEVDETSLGHDVY
-65 GDNWKSIEIGTTQEV
+65 GDDWKSIEIGTTKFTAKDES
-80 KASPDK
+80 KG
-86 NINFDHNSPVAEGR
+86 INFDHKSPVAEGR

-112 KEMTDKMAGEAIA
+112 GDISTKEGLYTGESIA
-125 IGAKAKATKEQS
+125 IGAKTKATKEQS

-157 DLTPLHGDRFGDKE
+157 DLTPLHGKTYGREKIE
-171 IPNNYSSSEASGDGS
+171 NNYLASEAKGDGS
-186 IVVGSRSTAAGDLS
+186 IALGSRTFAKGELS

-205 ISSANGTAA
+205 VSSAEGMAS
-214 NALGAT
+214 NAIGAT
-220 AEANGDMATAIG
+220 AEAKGDMATAVG
-232 FNALANASNALA
+232 FNALANAGNALA
-244 VGSQSSAGGEES
+244 VGSQSSANKNDA
-256 LAIGSQSTTGKK
+256 LAVGSEANAAQNE
-268 STVALGQ
+268 TVALGH
-275 GATASAAEGNVA
+275 GATVTVAKGNVS
-287 IGADSV
+287 IGADSR
-293 DKAATPVSGAT
+293 DKQAQKVTEAKVRTKRGAEVT
-304 IKLKN
+304 
-309 GGTIEYRGFAGDKAA
+309 YSGFAGNNAA

-339 NVGAGAV
+339 NVGAGAI
-346 SEKSTDAING
+346 SDTSTDAING

-390 SKNGGTTGNEVTVTG
+390 SKNGGTTGNEVTVIG

-441 KTLTKKLGEEVEF
+441 QTLTKKLGEEVEF

-459 IKTKINNNKLEIT
+459 IKTKINNGKLEIT

-485 NGKITVSNGD
+485 NGKITVNKGD

-501 AKNIADAINQSG
+501 AKNIAEAINQSG
-513 WKIKAG
+513 WKIKADKDT
-519 SENGG
+519 GG
-524 KVEGDNKEEL
+524 VIEGNAQGTETL
-534 INPGDTVTLKA
+534 IKPGDMVTLKA
-545 GKNLSVKQSGGEFT
+545 GKNLSVKQSNGDFT

-613 EGKELSTLTNTDKE
+613 NNKDLAGLKADDAE

-663 KQSLGQSIKVS
+663 KQSLGQAIKVS
-674 GDSNITTTAITNG
+674 GDSNITTTAITANG
-687 DKGLKISLNNNLSV
+687 DKGLKISLNNDLTV
-701 GSNNT
+701 GDKA

-733 SAPAA
+733 SSPAA
-738 NGKSASATI
+738 GGKSASATI

-759 AGTTK
+759 VGTTK
-764 TRLTYAPDG
+764 TRLTYTPDG
-773 TLPAEELATMNDG
+773 KSPAEELATMNDG

-801 NEKLTIKGGAGDNED
+801 NEKLTIKGGAEKNAE
-816 VTDSNIR
+816 VTDGNIR
-823 VDANEKGDG
+823 VDNDNGG

-863 TITTPAAGGGQGNTV
+863 TITTPAAGGGQGDTV

-918 GDLKNALRDN
+918 GDLKNALRDS

-1296 NTGTYALNSQAVA
+1296 NTGTYALNGQAVA

>member
-1 MHDFYVIPTEWNE
+1 
-14 NKGEKRVYMNLRK
+14 MNSK
-27 KHICIAIS
+27 KKLLCVSIALAIS
-35 LVLNPFPASLAAQNT
+35 PVAVTFAEKNN
-50 NVVEVDESSQGYDVH
+50 NHIEVDETELGNNIYTD
-65 GDNWKSIEIGTTQEV
+65 DWMSIEIGTTKEV
-80 KASPDK
+80 KK
-86 NINFDHNSPVAEGR
+86 NDDNKLNFDHNSPIAKGR
-100 NSIAIGTSAEAG
+100 NSIAIGTSAVAG
-112 KEMTDKMAGEAIA
+112 ANMMDPKAGEAIA
-125 IGAKAKATKEQS
+125 IGAKSEATKEQS

-157 DLTPLHGDRFGDKE
+157 DLTPLHGNQYGKYTISDEYK
-171 IPNNYSSSEASGDGS
+171 SSEAKGNGS
-186 IVVGSRSTAAGDLS
+186 IVIGSRSTAENDLSVTIGSISSSKGVGAVAVGATSESDGNMSVAIGYNTESKGENS

-205 ISSANGTAA
+205 YAK
-214 NALGAT
+214 AT
-220 AEANGDMATAIG
+220 DVNTV
-232 FNALANASNALA
+232 S
-244 VGSQSSAGGEES
+244 VGLNSEVTQ
-256 LAIGSQSTTGKK
+256 K
-268 STVALGQ
+268 SGVALGQ
-275 GATASAAEGNVA
+275 DAKVLYSPQNIS
-287 IGADSV
+287 IGSGSV
-293 DKAATPVSGAT
+293 DKKANQVNSAT
-304 IKLKN
+304 IMTAS
-309 GGTIEYRGFAGDKAA
+309 GEPVVYSGFSGTNPIA
-324 SVVSV
+324 VLSV
-329 GDAGKERQIV
+329 GNVGHERQIV
-339 NVGAGAV
+339 NVAAGDI
-346 SEKSTDAING
+346 SSKSTDAING
-356 SQLYAI
+356 SQLYSI
-362 AKTLKDDLDA
+362 ANTLKNDLDTF
-372 INPTWKL
+372 NPIWLL
-379 KDSTGKEKEVG
+379 KDE
-390 SKNGGTTGNEVTVTG
+390 NGGEARINGGKGQLGNNVTVKG
-405 KGDIDVTVDGNG
+405 VGDISVTVEDDG
-417 LSIDGTKLAENI
+417 SMVIDGAKIAENI
-429 KKDAIKIKTGDG
+429 KEVAIKIKDNDG
-441 KTLTKKLGEEVEF
+441 GVLKKKLSEEIEMSGV
-454 NDAGP
+454 GP
-459 IKTKINNNKLEIT
+459 IKTQVVGDKLEIT
-472 AETASFTPDGNGG
+472 ADTASFTSNGNGG
-485 NGKITVSNGD
+485 NGKITVNNGD
-495 DDKLVT
+495 DRKLVT

-513 WKIKAG
+513 WKIKADKDIDG
-519 SENGG
+519 VIEGNGQG
-524 KVEGDNKEEL
+524 TETL
-534 INPGDTVTLKA
+534 IKPGDMVTLKA
-545 GKNLSVKQSGGEFT
+545 GKNLSVKQSHGDFT
-559 FSVIDTPSFSS
+559 FSVVDTPSFSS
-570 VQLNG
+570 VQLS
-575 NGKNGNVTLSSEGNK
+575 GKGNVTLSSEGNK

-595 GNGAGQNGVVI
+595 GNGVGQNGVVI

-613 EGKELSTLTNTDKE
+613 SNKDLADLKAGDAE

-655 KDSKGQEV
+655 KDSDDKEV
-663 KQSLGQSIKVS
+663 KQSLGQAIKVS

-706 PGSIKVNGADGKEA
+706 PGSIKVNRADGKEA
-720 VSLNGQD
+720 VSLNGKD

-733 SAPAA
+733 STPAA

-764 TRLTYAPDG
+764 TRLTYAPNG

-786 LSFEGDDGKVIHKKL
+786 LSFVGDDGKVIHKKL
-801 NEKLTIKGGAGDNED
+801 NEKLTIKGGAEKNAE
-816 VTDSNIR
+816 VTDGNIR
-823 VDANEKGDG
+823 VDNDNGG

-918 GDLKNALRDN
+918 GDLKNALRDS

-1296 NTGTYALNSQAVA
+1296 NTGTYALNGQAVA

>member
-1 MHDFYVIPTEWNE
+1 
-14 NKGEKRVYMNLRK
+14 MNLRK

-50 NVVEVDESSQGYDVH
+50 NVVEVDETDKGYQVY
-65 GDNWKSIEIGTTQEV
+65 GDNWKSIEIGTTKEV
-80 KASPDK
+80 KKKDSTDL
-86 NINFDHNSPVAEGR
+86 NFDHNSPVAKGH

-112 KEMTDKMAGEAIA
+112 GEIKDEKGFKTGESIA

-157 DLTPLHGDRFGDKE
+157 DLTPLHGKTYGREKIENG
-171 IPNNYSSSEASGDGS
+171 YLASEAQGDGS
-186 IVVGSRSTAAGDLS
+186 IALGSRTFAKGELS

-205 ISSANGTAA
+205 VSSAEGMAS
-214 NALGAT
+214 NAIGAT
-220 AEANGDMATAIG
+220 AEAKGDMATAVG
-232 FNALANASNALA
+232 FNALANAGNALA
-244 VGSQSSAGGEES
+244 VGSQSFANKNDA
-256 LAIGSQSTTGKK
+256 LAVGSEANAAQNE
-268 STVALGQ
+268 TVALGH
-275 GATASAAEGNVA
+275 GATVTVAKGNVS
-287 IGADSV
+287 IGADSR
-293 DKAATPVSGAT
+293 DKQAQKVTEAKVRTKRGAEVT
-304 IKLKN
+304 
-309 GGTIEYRGFAGDKAA
+309 YSGFAGNNAA

-372 INPTWKL
+372 INPTWTL
-379 KDSTGKEKEVG
+379 KDDKGGSATINGGKDN
-390 SKNGGTTGNEVTVTG
+390 KNGNTLTVKGDGDIAVTVND
-405 KGDIDVTVDGNG
+405 KGMT
-417 LSIDGTKLAENI
+417 IDGTKLTENI
-429 KKDAIKIKTGDG
+429 KTDAIKIKDNNGGLLKKDLSDEIEITG
-441 KTLTKKLGEEVEF
+441 K
-454 NDAGP
+454 GP
-459 IKTKINNNKLEIT
+459 IKTQVAGDKLEIS
-472 AETASFTPDGNGG
+472 AETASLPVNGG
-485 NGKITVSNGD
+485 NGKITVNKGD

-501 AKNIADAINQSG
+501 AKNIAEAINQSG
-513 WKIKAG
+513 WKIKADKDT
-519 SENGG
+519 GG
-524 KVEGDNKEEL
+524 VIEGNAQGTETL
-534 INPGDTVTLKA
+534 IKPGDMVTLKA
-545 GKNLSVKQSGGEFT
+545 GKNLSVKQSNGDFT

-613 EGKELSTLTNTDKE
+613 NNKDLAGLKADDAE

-663 KQSLGQSIKVS
+663 KQSLGQAIKVS
-674 GDSNITTTAITNG
+674 GDSNITTTAITANG
-687 DKGLKISLNNNLSV
+687 DKGLKISLNNDLTV
-701 GSNNT
+701 GDKA

-733 SAPAA
+733 SSPAA
-738 NGKSASATI
+738 GGKSASATI

-764 TRLTYAPDG
+764 TRLTYTPDG
-773 TLPAEELATMNDG
+773 KSPAEELATMNDG

-801 NEKLTIKGGAGDNED
+801 NEKLTIKGGAEKNAE
-816 VTDSNIR
+816 VTDGNIR
-823 VDANEKGDG
+823 VDNDNGG

-843 LASAVFGTGG
+843 LASAVFGTENGP
-853 QITTVNDKGI
+853 TTRIDNAGI

-903 LADAGGDVLNNAANI
+903 LADASGDVLNNAANI
-918 GDLKNALRDN
+918 GDLKNALRDS

-974 VRLADNIRLADDGSV
+974 VRLADNIRLGDDGSV

-1108 GNPLVNIGGRFYTQT
+1108 GNPLVNIG
-1123 EDAATGKLTMTPA
+1123 
-1136 EPARV
+1136 
-1141 RISSEQPLVLTNV
+1141 
-1154 AAGNVSPVST
+1154 
-1164 DAVNG
+1164 
-1169 SQLASAARIAGGD
+1169 
-1182 NVVWKDGKAALAPD
+1182 
-1196 TFSELTT
+1196 
-1203 AGGGKTTVNG
+1203 
-1213 GVHKTPDNV
+1213 
-1222 ADAVNMLNREGTKY
+1222 
-1236 FKAASSGQA
+1236 
-1245 AKAEGRDSIAVG
+1245 
-1257 QGAVSRGQNSIA
+1257 
-1269 MGNGAEVTRQAA
+1269 
-1281 AGSVAV
+1281 
-1287 GSHARAGRA
+1287 
-1296 NTGTYALNSQAVA
+1296 
-1309 GRTGSDTAVVS
+1309 
-1320 FGQPG
+1320 
-1325 QERQLQSVAPGVL
+1325 
-1338 SANSTDAVNGSQL
+1338 
-1351 HATNRQVAG
+1351 
-1360 NTQAINT
+1360 
-1367 LGNKFSQLSYRV
+1367 
-1379 EELNRDIRGVGASAA
+1379 
-1394 AMSGIPQAYL
+1394 
-1404 PGKSLMGLGVGGYG
+1404 
-1418 GESAIAIGVSRI
+1418 
-1430 SDNGKMIMKL
+1430 
-1440 NAGQNTRGNFSVG
+1440 
-1453 AGVGWQ
+1453 
-1459 W
+1459 

>member
-1 MHDFYVIPTEWNE
+1 
-14 NKGEKRVYMNLRK
+14 
-27 KHICIAIS
+27 
-35 LVLNPFPASLAAQNT
+35 
-50 NVVEVDESSQGYDVH
+50 
-65 GDNWKSIEIGTTQEV
+65 
-80 KASPDK
+80 
-86 NINFDHNSPVAEGR
+86 
-100 NSIAIGTSAEAG
+100 
-112 KEMTDKMAGEAIA
+112 
-125 IGAKAKATKEQS
+125 
-137 IAIGGD
+137 
-143 TKATG
+143 
-148 WGAIVIGGD
+148 
-157 DLTPLHGDRFGDKE
+157 
-171 IPNNYSSSEASGDGS
+171 
-186 IVVGSRSTAAGDLS
+186 
-200 VSLGS
+200 
-205 ISSANGTAA
+205 
-214 NALGAT
+214 
-220 AEANGDMATAIG
+220 
-232 FNALANASNALA
+232 
-244 VGSQSSAGGEES
+244 
-256 LAIGSQSTTGKK
+256 
-268 STVALGQ
+268 
-275 GATASAAEGNVA
+275 
-287 IGADSV
+287 
-293 DKAATPVSGAT
+293 
-304 IKLKN
+304 
-309 GGTIEYRGFAGDKAA
+309 
-324 SVVSV
+324 
-329 GDAGKERQIV
+329 
-339 NVGAGAV
+339 
-346 SEKSTDAING
+346 
-356 SQLYAI
+356 
-362 AKTLKDDLDA
+362 
-372 INPTWKL
+372 
-379 KDSTGKEKEVG
+379 
-390 SKNGGTTGNEVTVTG
+390 
-405 KGDIDVTVDGNG
+405 
-417 LSIDGTKLAENI
+417 
-429 KKDAIKIKTGDG
+429 
-441 KTLTKKLGEEVEF
+441 
-454 NDAGP
+454 
-459 IKTKINNNKLEIT
+459 
-472 AETASFTPDGNGG
+472 
-485 NGKITVSNGD
+485 
-495 DDKLVT
+495 
-501 AKNIADAINQSG
+501 
-513 WKIKAG
+513 
-519 SENGG
+519 
-524 KVEGDNKEEL
+524 
-534 INPGDTVTLKA
+534 
-545 GKNLSVKQSGGEFT
+545 
-559 FSVIDTPSFSS
+559 DTPSFSS

-613 EGKELSTLTNTDKE
+613 NNKDLAGLKADDAE

-663 KQSLGQSIKVS
+663 KQSLGQAIKVS
-674 GDSNITTTAITNG
+674 GDSNITTTAITANG
-687 DKGLKISLNNNLSV
+687 DKGLKISLNNDLTV
-701 GSNNT
+701 GDKA

-733 SAPAA
+733 SSPAA
-738 NGKSASATI
+738 GGKSASATI

-764 TRLTYAPDG
+764 TRLTYTPDG
-773 TLPAEELATMNDG
+773 KSPAEELATMNDG

-801 NEKLTIKGGAGDNED
+801 NEKLTIKGGAEKNAE
-816 VTDSNIR
+816 VTDGNIR
-823 VDANEKGDG
+823 VDNDNGG

-843 LASAVFGTGG
+843 LASAVFGTENGP
-853 QITTVNDKGI
+853 TTRIDNAGI

-903 LADAGGDVLNNAANI
+903 LADASGDVLNNAANI
-918 GDLKNALRDN
+918 GDLKNALRDS

-1257 QGAVSRGQNSIA
+1257 QG
-1269 MGNGAEVTRQAA
+1269 
-1281 AGSVAV
+1281 
-1287 GSHARAGRA
+1287 
-1296 NTGTYALNSQAVA
+1296 
-1309 GRTGSDTAVVS
+1309 
-1320 FGQPG
+1320 
-1325 QERQLQSVAPGVL
+1325 
-1338 SANSTDAVNGSQL
+1338 
-1351 HATNRQVAG
+1351 
-1360 NTQAINT
+1360 
-1367 LGNKFSQLSYRV
+1367 
-1379 EELNRDIRGVGASAA
+1379 
-1394 AMSGIPQAYL
+1394 
-1404 PGKSLMGLGVGGYG
+1404 
-1418 GESAIAIGVSRI
+1418 
-1430 SDNGKMIMKL
+1430 
-1440 NAGQNTRGNFSVG
+1440 
-1453 AGVGWQ
+1453 
-1459 W
+1459 

>member
-1 MHDFYVIPTEWNE
+1 
-14 NKGEKRVYMNLRK
+14 MNLRK

-220 AEANGDMATAIG
+220 AEANGDMATAVG

-244 VGSQSSAGGEES
+244 VGSQASADGEDS

-309 GGTIEYRGFAGDKAA
+309 GGTIEYKGFAGDKAA

-339 NVGAGAV
+339 NVGAGAI
-346 SEKSTDAING
+346 SDTSTDAING

-372 INPTWKL
+372 INPTWTL
-379 KDSTGKEKEVG
+379 KDDKGGSATINGGKDN
-390 SKNGGTTGNEVTVTG
+390 KNGNTLTVKGDGDIAVTVND
-405 KGDIDVTVDGNG
+405 KGMT
-417 LSIDGTKLAENI
+417 IDGTTLKNEI
-429 KKDAIKIKTGDG
+429 KNDAIKIKGGDG
-441 KTLTKKLGEEVEF
+441 KTLTKSLGDNVEITGK
-454 NDAGP
+454 GP
-459 IKTKINNNKLEIT
+459 IKTQVAGDKLEIS
-472 AETASFTPDGNGG
+472 AETASLPVNGG
-485 NGKITVSNGD
+485 NGKITVNNGD
-495 DDKLVT
+495 GDKLVT
-501 AKNIADAINQSG
+501 AKNIAEAINQSG
-513 WKIKAG
+513 WKIKADKDTG
-519 SENGG
+519 GVIEGNGQG
-524 KVEGDNKEEL
+524 TETL
-534 INPGDTVTLKA
+534 IKPGDMVTLKA

-1379 EELNRDIRGVGASAA
+1379 EELNRDIRGVG
-1394 AMSGIPQAYL
+1394 
-1404 PGKSLMGLGVGGYG
+1404 
-1418 GESAIAIGVSRI
+1418 
-1430 SDNGKMIMKL
+1430 
-1440 NAGQNTRGNFSVG
+1440 
-1453 AGVGWQ
+1453 
-1459 W
+1459 

>member
-1 MHDFYVIPTEWNE
+1 D
-14 NKGEKRVYMNLRK
+14 
-27 KHICIAIS
+27 
-35 LVLNPFPASLAAQNT
+35 
-50 NVVEVDESSQGYDVH
+50 D
-65 GDNWKSIEIGTTQEV
+65 WKSIEIGTTQFAAKDV
-80 KASPDK
+80 SKG
-86 NINFDHNSPVAEGR
+86 INFDHKSPVAEGR
-100 NSIAIGTSAEAG
+100 NSIAIGTSALAG
-112 KEMTDKMAGEAIA
+112 DKMKDMKTGEAIS
-125 IGAKAKATKEQS
+125 IGAKANAAREQS
-137 IAIGGD
+137 LAIGAD

-157 DLTPLHGDRFGDKE
+157 DLTPLHGETYGRKKIENG
-171 IPNNYSSSEASGDGS
+171 YLASEAQGDGS
-186 IVVGSRSTAAGDLS
+186 IALGSRTFAKGELS

-205 ISSANGTAA
+205 VSSAEGIAS
-214 NALGAT
+214 NAIGAT
-220 AEANGDMATAIG
+220 AEAKGNMATAVG
-232 FNALANASNALA
+232 FNAQANASNALA
-244 VGSQSSAGGEES
+244 VGSQSSANKNDA
-256 LAIGSQSTTGKK
+256 LAVGSEANAGQKE
-268 STVALGQ
+268 TVALGH
-275 GATASAAEGNVA
+275 GATVTVAQGNVS
-287 IGADSV
+287 IGADSR
-293 DKAATPVSGAT
+293 DKQAQKVTEAKVRTKRGADVT
-304 IKLKN
+304 
-309 GGTIEYRGFAGDKAA
+309 YSGFAGNNAT

-339 NVGAGAV
+339 NVGAGAI
-346 SEKSTDAING
+346 SDTSTDAING

-379 KDSTGKEKEVG
+379 KDSNGGSKEVG

-405 KGDIDVTVDGNG
+405 KGDIAVTVNDNG
-417 LSIDGTKLAENI
+417 MTIDGTTLKNEI
-429 KKDAIKIKTGDG
+429 KNDAIKIKDGDG
-441 KTLTKKLGEEVEF
+441 KTLTKSLGDDVEI
-454 NDAGP
+454 AGKGP
-459 IKTKINNNKLEIT
+459 IKTQVAGDKLEIS
-472 AETASFTPDGNGG
+472 AETASFTSDGNGG
-485 NGKITVSNGD
+485 NGKITVNNGD

-501 AKNIADAINQSG
+501 AKNIAEAINQSG

-524 KVEGDNKEEL
+524 KVEGDNNKEEL

-545 GKNLSVKQSGGEFT
+545 GKNLSVKQSNSDFT
-559 FSVIDTPSFSS
+559 FSVVDTPSFSS

-575 NGKNGNVTLSSEGNK
+575 KGNNGSVMLSSEGNK

-655 KDSKGQEV
+655 KDSGDKEV
-663 KQSLGQSIKVS
+663 KQSLGQAIKVS

-706 PGSIKVNGADGKEA
+706 PGSIKVNGTDGKEA

-733 SAPAA
+733 STPAA

-786 LSFEGDDGKVIHKKL
+786 LSFVGDDGKIVHKKL
-801 NEKLTIKGGAGDNED
+801 NEKLTIKGGAEKNAE
-816 VTDSNIR
+816 VTDGNIR
-823 VDANEKGDG
+823 VDNDNGG

-863 TITTPAAGGGQGNTV
+863 TITTPAAGGGQGKTV

-918 GDLKNALRDN
+918 GDLKNALRDS

-939 QADDGSKVNTS
+939 QADDGSRVNTS

-1281 AGSVAV
+1281 AGSVAI

-1296 NTGTYALNSQAVA
+1296 NTGTYALNDQAVA

-1430 SDNGKMIMKL
+1430 SDNGKVIMKL

>member
-1 MHDFYVIPTEWNE
+1 
-14 NKGEKRVYMNLRK
+14 
-27 KHICIAIS
+27 
-35 LVLNPFPASLAAQNT
+35 
-50 NVVEVDESSQGYDVH
+50 
-65 GDNWKSIEIGTTQEV
+65 
-80 KASPDK
+80 
-86 NINFDHNSPVAEGR
+86 
-100 NSIAIGTSAEAG
+100 
-112 KEMTDKMAGEAIA
+112 
-125 IGAKAKATKEQS
+125 
-137 IAIGGD
+137 GD

-157 DLTPLHGDRFGDKE
+157 DLTPLHGETYGRKKIENG
-171 IPNNYSSSEASGDGS
+171 YLASEAQGDGS
-186 IVVGSRSTAAGDLS
+186 IALGSRTFAKGELS

-205 ISSANGTAA
+205 VSSAEGMAS
-214 NALGAT
+214 NAIGAT
-220 AEANGDMATAIG
+220 AEAKGDMATAVG
-232 FNALANASNALA
+232 FNALANAGNALA
-244 VGSQSSAGGEES
+244 VGSQSSANKNDA
-256 LAIGSQSTTGKK
+256 LAVGSEANAAQNE
-268 STVALGQ
+268 TVALGH
-275 GATASAAEGNVA
+275 GATVTVAKGNVS
-287 IGADSV
+287 IGADSR
-293 DKAATPVSGAT
+293 DKQAQKVTEAKVRTKRGAEVT
-304 IKLKN
+304 
-309 GGTIEYRGFAGDKAA
+309 YSGFAGNNAA

-339 NVGAGAV
+339 NVGAGAI
-346 SEKSTDAING
+346 SDTSTDAING

-372 INPTWKL
+372 INPTWTL
-379 KDSTGKEKEVG
+379 KDDKGGSATINGGKDN
-390 SKNGGTTGNEVTVTG
+390 KNGNTLTVKGDGDIAVTVND
-405 KGDIDVTVDGNG
+405 KGMT
-417 LSIDGTKLAENI
+417 IDGTKLTENI
-429 KKDAIKIKTGDG
+429 KTDAIKIKDNNGGLLKKDLSDEIEITG
-441 KTLTKKLGEEVEF
+441 K
-454 NDAGP
+454 GP
-459 IKTKINNNKLEIT
+459 IKTQVAGDKLEIS
-472 AETASFTPDGNGG
+472 AETASLPVNGG

-501 AKNIADAINQSG
+501 AKNIAEAINQSG
-513 WKIKAG
+513 WKIKADKDT
-519 SENGG
+519 GG
-524 KVEGDNKEEL
+524 VIEGNAQGTETL
-534 INPGDTVTLKA
+534 IKPGDMVTLKA
-545 GKNLSVKQSGGEFT
+545 GKNLSVKQSNGDFT

-613 EGKELSTLTNTDKE
+613 NNKDLAGLKADDAE

-663 KQSLGQSIKVS
+663 KQSLGQAIKVS
-674 GDSNITTTAITNG
+674 GDSNITTTAITANG
-687 DKGLKISLNNNLSV
+687 DKGLKISLNNDLTV
-701 GSNNT
+701 GDKA

-733 SAPAA
+733 SSPAA
-738 NGKSASATI
+738 GGKSASATI

-786 LSFEGDDGKVIHKKL
+786 LSFEGDDGKIINKKL
-801 NEKLTIKGGAGDNED
+801 NEKLTIKGGAEKNAE
-816 VTDSNIR
+816 VTDGNIR
-823 VDANEKGDG
+823 VDNDNGG

-843 LASAVFGTGG
+843 LASAVFGTENGP
-853 QITTVNDKGI
+853 TTRIDNAGI

-903 LADAGGDVLNNAANI
+903 LADASGDVLNNAANI
-918 GDLKNALRDN
+918 GDLKNALRDS

-974 VRLADNIRLADDGSV
+974 VRLADNIRLGDDGSV

-1296 NTGTYALNSQAVA
+1296 NTGTYALNGQAVA

>member
-1 MHDFYVIPTEWNE
+1 
-14 NKGEKRVYMNLRK
+14 MNLRK

-50 NVVEVDESSQGYDVH
+50 NVVEVDETDKGHQVY
-65 GDNWKSIEIGTTQEV
+65 GDNWKSIEIGTTKEV
-80 KASPDK
+80 KKKDSTDL
-86 NINFDHNSPVAEGR
+86 NFDHNSPVAKGH

-112 KEMTDKMAGEAIA
+112 GEIKDEKGFKTGESIA

-220 AEANGDMATAIG
+220 AEANGDMATAVG

-244 VGSQSSAGGEES
+244 VGSQASAGGEDS

-372 INPTWKL
+372 INPTWTL
-379 KDSTGKEKEVG
+379 KDDKGGSATINGGKDN
-390 SKNGGTTGNEVTVTG
+390 KNGNTLTVKGDGDIAVTVND
-405 KGDIDVTVDGNG
+405 KGMT
-417 LSIDGTKLAENI
+417 IDGTTLKNEI
-429 KKDAIKIKTGDG
+429 KNDAIKIKGGDG
-441 KTLTKKLGEEVEF
+441 KTLTKSLGDNVEITGK
-454 NDAGP
+454 GP
-459 IKTKINNNKLEIT
+459 IKTQVAGDKLEIS
-472 AETASFTPDGNGG
+472 AETASLPVNGG
-485 NGKITVSNGD
+485 NGKITVNKGD

-501 AKNIADAINQSG
+501 AKNIAEAINQSG
-513 WKIKAG
+513 WKIKADKDTG
-519 SENGG
+519 GVIEGNGQG
-524 KVEGDNKEEL
+524 TETL
-534 INPGDTVTLKA
+534 IKPGDMVTLKA
-545 GKNLSVKQSGGEFT
+545 GKNLSVKQSNGDFT
-559 FSVIDTPSFSS
+559 FSVVDTPSFSS

-575 NGKNGNVTLSSEGNK
+575 KGNNGSVMLSSEDNK

-613 EGKELSTLTNTDKE
+613 NKRNLADLKADDAE

-663 KQSLGQSIKVS
+663 KQSLGQAIKVS
-674 GDSNITTTAITNG
+674 GDSNITTTAITANG
-687 DKGLKISLNNNLSV
+687 DKGLKISLNNDLTV
-701 GSNNT
+701 GDKA

-733 SAPAA
+733 SSPAA
-738 NGKSASATI
+738 GGKSASATI

-764 TRLTYAPDG
+764 TRLTYTPDG
-773 TLPAEELATMNDG
+773 KSPAEELATMNDG

-918 GDLKNALRDN
+918 GDLKNALRDS
-928 SAALVNTGFGL
+928 SAALMNTGFGL

-1296 NTGTYALNSQAVA
+1296 NTGTYALNGQAVA

>member
-1 MHDFYVIPTEWNE
+1 
-14 NKGEKRVYMNLRK
+14 MNLRK

-35 LVLNPFPASLAAQNT
+35 LVLNPASISQVYAQADT
-50 NVVEVDESSQGYDVH
+50 NKLTVEVDETTLSADVH
-65 GDNWKSIEIGTTQEV
+65 GDDWKSIEIGTTQFAAKDV
-80 KASPDK
+80 SKG
-86 NINFDHNSPVAEGR
+86 INFDHKSPVAEGR
-100 NSIAIGTSAEAG
+100 NSIAIGTSALAG
-112 KEMTDKMAGEAIA
+112 DQMKDMKTGEAIS
-125 IGAKAKATKEQS
+125 IGAKANAAREQS
-137 IAIGGD
+137 LAIGAD

-157 DLTPLHGDRFGDKE
+157 DLTPLHGE
-171 IPNNYSSSEASGDGS
+171 IYGRKKIENGYLASEAQGDGS
-186 IVVGSRSTAAGDLS
+186 IALGSRTFAKGELS

-205 ISSANGTAA
+205 VSSAEGMAS
-214 NALGAT
+214 NAIGAT
-220 AEANGDMATAIG
+220 AEAKGNMATAVG
-232 FNALANASNALA
+232 FNALANADNALA
-244 VGSQSSAGGEES
+244 VGSQSSANKNDA
-256 LAIGSQSTTGKK
+256 LAVGSEANAGQNE
-268 STVALGQ
+268 TVALGH
-275 GATASAAEGNVA
+275 GATVSVAKGNVS
-287 IGADSV
+287 IGADSR
-293 DKAATPVSGAT
+293 DKLAQKVTEARVRT
-304 IKLKN
+304 KR
-309 GGTIEYRGFAGDKAA
+309 GTDVTYNGFAGTNAE

-346 SEKSTDAING
+346 SASSTDAING

-372 INPTWKL
+372 INPTWTL
-379 KDSTGKEKEVG
+379 KDDKGGSATINGGKDN
-390 SKNGGTTGNEVTVTG
+390 KNGNTVTV
-405 KGDIDVTVDGNG
+405 KGDGDIAVTVNDKGMT
-417 LSIDGTKLAENI
+417 IDGTKLTETI

-441 KTLTKKLGEEVEF
+441 QTLTKKLGEEVEF

-472 AETASFTPDGNGG
+472 ADTARFTPDGNGG
-485 NGKITVSNGD
+485 NGKITVNSGD

-501 AKNIADAINQSG
+501 AKNIAEAINQSG

-524 KVEGDNKEEL
+524 KVERDNNKEEL

-545 GKNLSVKQSGGEFT
+545 GKNLRVKQSNGDFT
-559 FSVIDTPSFSS
+559 FSVVDTPSFSS

-595 GNGAGQNGVVI
+595 GNNGAGQNGVVI

-613 EGKELSTLTNTDKE
+613 NNKDLAGLKAGDAE

-655 KDSKGQEV
+655 KDAKGQEV
-663 KQSLGQSIKVS
+663 KQSLGQAIKVS

-733 SAPAA
+733 STPAA

-764 TRLTYAPDG
+764 TRLTYTPDG

-786 LSFEGDDGKVIHKKL
+786 LSFVGDDGKIVHKKL
-801 NEKLTIKGGAGDNED
+801 NEKLTIKGGAEKNAE
-816 VTDSNIR
+816 VTDGNIR
-823 VDANEKGDG
+823 VDNDNGG

-853 QITTVNDKGI
+853 QVTTVNDKGI
-863 TITTPAAGGGQGNTV
+863 TITTPAAGGGQGKTV

-888 GNQITSVASGLNGTA
+888 GNQITGVASGLNGTA

-918 GDLKNALRDN
+918 GDLKNALRDS

-939 QADDGSKVNTS
+939 QADDGSRVNTS

-1281 AGSVAV
+1281 AGSVAI

-1296 NTGTYALNSQAVA
+1296 NTGTYALNGQAVA

-1430 SDNGKMIMKL
+1430 SDNGKVIMKL

>member
-1 MHDFYVIPTEWNE
+1 M
-14 NKGEKRVYMNLRK
+14 
-27 KHICIAIS
+27 
-35 LVLNPFPASLAAQNT
+35 
-50 NVVEVDESSQGYDVH
+50 
-65 GDNWKSIEIGTTQEV
+65 
-80 KASPDK
+80 
-86 NINFDHNSPVAEGR
+86 
-100 NSIAIGTSAEAG
+100 
-112 KEMTDKMAGEAIA
+112 
-125 IGAKAKATKEQS
+125 
-137 IAIGGD
+137 
-143 TKATG
+143 
-148 WGAIVIGGD
+148 GAIVIGGD
-157 DLTPLHGDRFGDKE
+157 DLTPLHGKTYGREKIE
-171 IPNNYSSSEASGDGS
+171 NNYLASEAKGDGS
-186 IVVGSRSTAAGDLS
+186 IALGSRTFAKGELS

-205 ISSANGTAA
+205 VSSAEGMAS
-214 NALGAT
+214 NAIGAT
-220 AEANGDMATAIG
+220 AEAKGDMATAVG
-232 FNALANASNALA
+232 FNALANAGNALA
-244 VGSQSSAGGEES
+244 VGSQSSANKNDA
-256 LAIGSQSTTGKK
+256 LAVGSEANAAQNE
-268 STVALGQ
+268 TVALGH
-275 GATASAAEGNVA
+275 GATVTVAKGNVS
-287 IGADSV
+287 IGADSR
-293 DKAATPVSGAT
+293 DKQAQKVTEAKVRTKRGAEVT
-304 IKLKN
+304 
-309 GGTIEYRGFAGDKAA
+309 YSGFAGNNAA

-372 INPTWKL
+372 INPTWTL
-379 KDSTGKEKEVG
+379 KDDKGGSATINGGKDN
-390 SKNGGTTGNEVTVTG
+390 KNGNTLTVKGDGDIAVTVND
-405 KGDIDVTVDGNG
+405 KGMT
-417 LSIDGTKLAENI
+417 IDGTTLKNEI
-429 KKDAIKIKTGDG
+429 KNDAIKIKGGDG
-441 KTLTKKLGEEVEF
+441 KTLTKSLGDNVEITGK
-454 NDAGP
+454 GP
-459 IKTKINNNKLEIT
+459 IKTQVAGDKLEIS
-472 AETASFTPDGNGG
+472 AETASLPVNGG
-485 NGKITVSNGD
+485 NGKITVNKGD

-501 AKNIADAINQSG
+501 AKNIAEAINQSG
-513 WKIKAG
+513 WKIKADKDT
-519 SENGG
+519 GG
-524 KVEGDNKEEL
+524 VIEGNAQGTETL
-534 INPGDTVTLKA
+534 IKPGDMVTLKA
-545 GKNLSVKQSGGEFT
+545 GKNLSVKQSNGDFT

-613 EGKELSTLTNTDKE
+613 NNKDLAGLKADDAE

-663 KQSLGQSIKVS
+663 KQSLGQAIKVS
-674 GDSNITTTAITNG
+674 GDSNITTTAITANG
-687 DKGLKISLNNNLSV
+687 DKGLKISLNNDLTV
-701 GSNNT
+701 GDKA

-733 SAPAA
+733 SSPAA
-738 NGKSASATI
+738 GGKSASATI

-764 TRLTYAPDG
+764 TRLTYTPDG
-773 TLPAEELATMNDG
+773 KSPAEELATMNDG

-801 NEKLTIKGGAGDNED
+801 NEKLTIKGGAEKNAE
-816 VTDSNIR
+816 VTDGNIR
-823 VDANEKGDG
+823 VDNDNGG

-863 TITTPAAGGGQGNTV
+863 TITTPAAGGGQGDTV

-918 GDLKNALRDN
+918 GDLKNALRDS

-1296 NTGTYALNSQAVA
+1296 NTGTYALNGQAVA

>member
-1 MHDFYVIPTEWNE
+1 MISFKM
-14 NKGEKRVYMNLRK
+14 NKVTLAITVLFFSRVGWSDNRVDVPVY
-27 KHICIAIS
+27 
-35 LVLNPFPASLAAQNT
+35 
-50 NVVEVDESSQGYDVH
+50 VDEDNLGQNWQSLTIGSHSVSQAGM
-65 GDNWKSIEIGTTQEV
+65 T
-80 KASPDK
+80 P
-86 NINFDHNSPVAEGR
+86 PVAIGNR
-100 NSIAIGTSAEAG
+100 SIAIGNNAKAG
-112 KEMTDKMAGEAIA
+112 EDITKFRVGEAIA
-125 IGAKAKATKEQS
+125 VGSEANASKEQS
-137 IAIGGD
+137 IAIGAH
-143 TKATG
+143 TSATG
-148 WGAIVIGGD
+148 WGGIVIGGD
-157 DLTPLHGDRFGDKE
+157 DIREVHDKTFGNTTISNE
-171 IPNNYSSSEASGDGS
+171 F
-186 IVVGSRSTAAGDLS
+186 VRSTASGT
-200 VSLGS
+200 GS
-205 ISSANGTAA
+205 
-214 NALGAT
+214 
-220 AEANGDMATAIG
+220 
-232 FNALANASNALA
+232 
-244 VGSQSSAGGEES
+244 
-256 LAIGSQSTTGKK
+256 
-268 STVALGQ
+268 
-275 GATASAAEGNVA
+275 VA
-287 IGADSV
+287 IGARTLSEGELSV
-293 DKAATPVSGAT
+293 ALGSATSATADVSTAIGAISKATDERAVAVGFNASATAKGAMAVGSESSALSESAVALGSNASAKKSSSIALGSNAIVSIGDNNVALGANSQDKAAKSVNSAVVRSSDGRFLT
-304 IKLKN
+304 
-309 GGTIEYRGFAGDKAA
+309 YQGFAA
-324 SVVSV
+324 STPSSVISV
-329 GDAGKERQIV
+329 GSQGGERQIV
-339 NVGAGAV
+339 NVAAGDVA
-346 SEKSTDAING
+346 EHSTDAING
-356 SQLYAI
+356 SQLYSVAQ
-362 AKTLKDDLDA
+362 TLQ
-372 INPTWKL
+372 N
-379 KDSTGKEKEVG
+379 
-390 SKNGGTTGNEVTVTG
+390 
-405 KGDIDVTVDGNG
+405 DI
-417 LSIDGTKLAENI
+417 
-429 KKDAIKIKTGDG
+429 
-441 KTLTKKLGEEVEF
+441 
-454 NDAGP
+454 
-459 IKTKINNNKLEIT
+459 
-472 AETASFTPDGNGG
+472 
-485 NGKITVSNGD
+485 
-495 DDKLVT
+495 
-501 AKNIADAINQSG
+501 
-513 WKIKAG
+513 
-519 SENGG
+519 
-524 KVEGDNKEEL
+524 
-534 INPGDTVTLKA
+534 
-545 GKNLSVKQSGGEFT
+545 
-559 FSVIDTPSFSS
+559 
-570 VQLNG
+570 
-575 NGKNGNVTLSSEGNK
+575 
-590 LTLSG
+590 
-595 GNGAGQNGVVI
+595 
-606 SGVASGL
+606 
-613 EGKELSTLTNTDKE
+613 
-627 MKNAASVADLK
+627 NAARK
-638 TAIDGVSTSM
+638 E
-648 QGAGFAL
+648 GFAL
-655 KDSKGQEV
+655 RDSTGQEV
-663 KQSLGQSIKVS
+663 KQSLGQAIKVS

-687 DKGLKISLNNNLSV
+687 DKGLKISLNNDLTV
-701 GSNNT
+701 GDKA

-733 SAPAA
+733 STPAA

-764 TRLTYAPDG
+764 TRLTYTPDG
-773 TLPAEELATMNDG
+773 KSPAEELATMNDG

-843 LASAVFGTGG
+843 LASAVFGTENGP
-853 QITTVNDKGI
+853 TTRIDNAGI

-918 GDLKNALRDN
+918 GDLKNALRDS
-928 SAALVNTGFGL
+928 SATLVNTGFGL

-1213 GVHKTPDNV
+1213 GVHETPDNV

-1281 AGSVAV
+1281 AGSVAI

-1296 NTGTYALNSQAVA
+1296 NTGTYALNGQAVA

-1430 SDNGKMIMKL
+1430 SDNGKVIMKL